1 MPVFK
6 KHTAKKSC
14 FCTKESNQIP
24 LPTQKRGREFL
35 CPSFLAEFYKILHF
49 LHDYPQILGRLGGLS
64 PPSSPSSGFGSDV
77 SEEDGSSSVLEE
89 GTEEESG
96 AEEESGTEGTDELAP
111 GVT

>member
-1 MPVFK
+1 MHK
-6 KHTAKKSC
+6 GIKSDTITHAKEGQRISL
-14 FCTKESNQIP
+14 P
-24 LPTQKRGREFL
+24 L
-35 CPSFLAEFYKILHF
+35 FLAEFYKILHF
-49 LHDYPQILGRLGGLS
+49 LHDYPQILGTLGGLS

>member
-49 LHDYPQILGRLGGLS
+49 LHDYPQILGTLGGLS

-77 SEEDGSSSVLEE
+77 SEEEEEEDGSSSVLEE

-96 AEEESGTEGTDELAP
+96 TEGTDELDP